1 LRDNP
6 VKSEDMPSM
15 NDHLTALEN
24 FQDLESAIIRDTKIA
39 KLLKVILK
47 LTNLPQDEEFKFKDR
62 CGKLLAGWN
71 AILAADDVK
80 RDTEPNTNGVTNE
93 AKEETNAETN
103 TVNTKE
109 LIINGNAKLEAVP
122 EKPLEK
128 EAAVAAEPNKETVE
142 ATA

>member
-1 LRDNP
+1 
-6 VKSEDMPSM
+6 MPSM

-24 FQDLESAIIRDTKIA
+24 FQDLESGIIRETKVA

-47 LTNLPQDEEFKFKDR
+47 LTNLPRDEEFKFKDR

-93 AKEETNAETN
+93 AKEETNAETT
-103 TVNTKE
+103 TVDTKE
-109 LIINGNAKLEAVP
+109 PIINGNAKPEAVP
-122 EKPLEK
+122 EKTSEK
-128 EAAVAAEPNKETVE
+128 KAAAAAEPDKETIE